1 MENLVFD
8 NGIKRYRVNNDGEL
22 VFNPSDPN
30 VYGRFLD
37 AMDKISGV
45 EKDMVEQGKT
55 IKKDDGEAV
64 VRLMVDADRKVK
76 TILQEVFG
84 RDNDFDAIFGSVNI
98 MAVASNGERVIT
110 NFMNAITP
118 IVYAGAEQC
127 ATQKVNEAV
136 VAADARRMQR
146 MGAV

>member
-8 NGIKRYRVNNDGEL
+8 NGIKRYRVNGDGEL
-22 VFNPSDPN
+22 SFNPSDPN

-37 AMDKISGV
+37 AMDKIGGV
-45 EKDMVEQGKT
+45 EKEMVNKGKT
-55 IKKDDGEAV
+55 IKKDDGESV
-64 VRLMVDADRKVK
+64 VRLMVDADRRVK

-84 RDNDFDAIFGSVNI
+84 KNNDFDAIFGSVNI

-118 IVYAGAEQC
+118 IMQAGAEEC
-127 ATQKVNEAV
+127 ATQKVNQAV
-136 VAADARRMQR
+136 ADADARRAQR
-146 MGAV
+146 MGEV